1 VVPFIERLHNRL
13 QRSEKQ
19 AKQYETPRIGMAFA
33 VSWLLLIQV
42 KRGVGVMSYI
52 TGTGITGTGFKA
64 RVIVGCR

>member
-19 AKQYETPRIGMAFA
+19 AKQYETPPIGMVFA
-33 VSWLLLIQV
+33 TSWSLFIQV

-52 TGTGITGTGFKA
+52 TGTGFKA
-64 RVIVGCR
+64 CASRIHN